1 MIGPGVHLGG
11 RYRLVERIASGCM
24 GDVWLCWDETF
35 IRAMA
40 VKILPPSSLEE
51 PGFSERFRAE
61 AQTMA
66 AINHKGVVDV
76 YDYGSD
82 PAIGSYVVTDYV
94 EGDALSR
101 TLARDGRLTAAR
113 TLDLIAQAAEAL
125 QEAHDKGIVHRDI
138 KPGNLL
144 VRPDGT
150 LVLTDFG
157 IARSIGHEQLTADG
171 VAPHAALY
179 VSPEQFVGEQVTH
192 LSDIYAL
199 GVIAYQCLSGRRPF
213 EGESAY
219 EIAMRHARKSPPPL
233 PMDVPPTVRAIV
245 ERAMAKKPR
254 ARWQSA
260 TALAQA
266 CRRAAGELVS

>member
-11 RYRLVERIASGCM
+11 RYRLVERIASGGM

-35 IRAMA
+35 TRAMA
-40 VKILPPSSLEE
+40 VKILLPSSLEE
-51 PGFSERFRAE
+51 PGFTERFWAE

-66 AINHKGVVDV
+66 AINHNGVVDV

-82 PAIGSYVVTDYV
+82 PAIGSYVVTEYV

-101 TLARDGRLTAAR
+101 MLARVGRLTAAR
-113 TLDLIAQAAEAL
+113 TLDLIAQVAEAL
-125 QEAHDKGIVHRDI
+125 QAAHDEGIVHGDI

-150 LVLTDFG
+150 LVLADFSIG
-157 IARSIGHEQLTADG
+157 RSIGYEQLTADG
-171 VAPHAALY
+171 VAPHTALY
-179 VSPEQFVGEQVTH
+179 ISPEQFLGEQVTN

-199 GVIAYQCLSGRRPF
+199 GVVAYQCLSGRRPF
-213 EGESAY
+213 EGDSPY
-219 EIAMRHARKSPPPL
+219 EIAMRHAQELPPPL

-245 ERAMAKKPR
+245 ERAMAKKPG

-260 TALAQA
+260 TALARA
-266 CRRAAGELVS
+266 CRQAAGEL